1 MPEKDDRKYVRVYY
15 NDLIRD
21 YPDVWS
27 DNDALATW
35 LRMLA
40 TADPMWPT
48 PPELPRSVKTRPLT
62 TLTGCGLVARV
73 GQDRF
78 SLKGLDA
85 ERIKRQDAARNAAAL
100 RWHGKGIPTPD
111 ATAMPKRAEP
121 SKDEPSTPPARPND
135 PWNDPEMEAVRWLA
149 AHGCDIRPGN
159 GYHRNLVTLVESHG
173 VNAVIGMFDRLA
185 AGGTKQGDTKGFV
198 FGAKDALDARTR
210 PDLRALEKDDRAEA
224 ESVRIRRAVERTKVS
239 AHELGAHQE
248 PNVGCPK
255 CAA

>member
-1 MPEKDDRKYVRVYY
+1 MADDRKYVRVYY

-48 PPELPRSVKTRPLT
+48 PPELPRSVKARPLAS
-62 TLTGCGLVARV
+62 LTGCGLVARV

-100 RWHGKGIPTPD
+100 RWHGKGIPPPD
-111 ATAMPKRAEP
+111 APAMPKRAEP
-121 SKDEPSTPPARPND
+121 SKDEPSQADAGEGTDILDAYYRLTTRFPTANTAEWLEKIANEFGVDATARMLATVHLADPAPK
-135 PWNDPEMEAVRWLA
+135 
-149 AHGCDIRPGN
+149 
-159 GYHRNLVTLVESHG
+159 TLISRLENELRSESHRQEK
-173 VNAVIGMFDRLA
+173 AALA
-185 AGGTKQGDTKGFV
+185 REKAELEAY
-198 FGAKDALDARTR
+198 AKSRQIT
-210 PDLRALEKDDRAEA
+210 PEQAEA
-224 ESVRIRRAVERTKVS
+224 NRVRLDEITREMFEESA
-239 AHELGAHQE
+239 
-248 PNVGCPK
+248 
-255 CAA
+255 